1 MKEIGSNSGYHFKI
15 ISTLL
20 CKARTQLF
28 FSFSSF
34 FSSKPGYSLTD
45 HEEIEPV
52 CDTESRP
59 AASLSIFSI
68 KALLLNLINLA
79 FLSSGPKPTFS
90 VVVPGVV
97 AVLVNSVTVVEL
109 IFIFADCKRVNAS
122 LMSSCDSAT
131 VSFLLASFVCNGGEF
146 FNMYLISIP

>member
-1 MKEIGSNSGYHFKI
+1 MGS
-15 ISTLL
+15 
-20 CKARTQLF
+20 F
-28 FSFSSF
+28 FFAPLSRLGPPRQVLSSF
-34 FSSKPGYSLTD
+34 FLIFFLFFLKSYSLTD

-52 CDTESRP
+52 CDTASRS

-90 VVVPGVV
+90 VVPGVV
-97 AVLVNSVTVVEL
+97 AVFVKSVTVVEL
-109 IFIFADCKRVNAS
+109 IFIFADCKRVNPS

-146 FNMYLISIP
+146 FNT

>member
-1 MKEIGSNSGYHFKI
+1 MWDPFFFAHLSRLGPQRQGLSSIFFFHF
-15 ISTLL
+15 S
-20 CKARTQLF
+20 LF
-28 FSFSSF
+28 FLKS
-34 FSSKPGYSLTD
+34 YSLTD

-52 CDTESRP
+52 CDTASRS

-90 VVVPGVV
+90 VVPGVV
-97 AVLVNSVTVVEL
+97 AVFVKSVTVVEL
-109 IFIFADCKRVNAS
+109 IFIFADCKRVNPS

-146 FNMYLISIP
+146 FNT